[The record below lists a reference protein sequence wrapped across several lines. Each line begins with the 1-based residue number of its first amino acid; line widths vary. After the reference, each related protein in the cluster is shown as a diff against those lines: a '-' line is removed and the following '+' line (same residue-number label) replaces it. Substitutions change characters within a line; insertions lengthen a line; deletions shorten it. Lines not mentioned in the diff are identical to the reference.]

1 MSPDRLAAR
10 NAGRATTAT
19 SSGSQQGLNP
29 SLKLP
34 PKLPPQLPPLVRH
47 RLLAA
52 VPSPIASR
60 SMHQLQLE
68 MEYDAEESD
77 NDESKGPVIHGWTGG
92 MERHA
97 ATLCQDMEN
106 QGMEE
111 IHALCIFDDVV
122 VARPAQPASPCT
134 QVLDTASPVRKWGRW
149 RWREPPT
156 FSDVRSIEAIMLYER
171 GVEQQPHARCKR
183 CLAGQGISPQCV
195 VASAGLHGW
204 YEPGSV
210 GPCSN
215 CLYDGAEH
223 TCSASGEPA
232 PGTPQGSEHI
242 SPSSP
247 DPARVVD
254 HMAVLD
260 MIARLRRPAGATRDH
275 SLPVRAR
282 RIEAAALEIAQAARE
297 WGEKLSRDSR

>member
-1 MSPDRLAAR
+1 MSLDGLAEG
-10 NAGRATTAT
+10 NAGRPATAA
-19 SSGSQQGLNP
+19 SPGSQQGRNP
-29 SLKLP
+29 SLR
-34 PKLPPQLPPLVRH
+34 LPPLVRH
-47 RLLAA
+47 HLSAT
-52 VPSPIASR
+52 VPPLMASR

-68 MEYDAEESD
+68 MEYDAEEGD
-77 NDESKGPVIHGWTGG
+77 NDESEGPVIHGWTGG

-97 ATLCQDMEN
+97 AALSRDVEDR
-106 QGMEE
+106 GIDE

-122 VARPAQPASPCT
+122 AARCVQPASPRT
-134 QVLDTASPVRKWGRW
+134 KVLDTAPPVRKWGRW

-156 FSDVRSIEAIMLYER
+156 LAHVRSVEAIMLYER
-171 GVEQQPHARCKR
+171 GVEQQLHGRCDR
-183 CLAGQGISPQCV
+183 CRAGQGISPQCV

-204 YEPGSV
+204 HGPGGV

-223 TCSASGEPA
+223 ACSASGEW
-232 PGTPQGSEHI
+232 TPGSEGGERT
-242 SPSSP
+242 SPVSP
-247 DPARVVD
+247 DPERVVD

-260 MIARLRRPAGATRDH
+260 MIARLKRPAGATRDH

-297 WGEKLSRDSR
+297 WGEKLSRDG

>member
-1 MSPDRLAAR
+1 MSLDRLAGGD
-10 NAGRATTAT
+10 AGRTTAAT
-19 SSGSQQGLNP
+19 SPGRQQGRNP
-29 SLKLP
+29 PLKLP
-34 PKLPPQLPPLVRH
+34 PLVH
-47 RLLAA
+47 DRLLAT
-52 VPSPIASR
+52 VPSQIASR

-77 NDESKGPVIHGWTGG
+77 NDESEGPVIHGWTGG

-97 ATLCQDMEN
+97 AALYEDMED
-106 QGMEE
+106 QAMKE

-122 VARPAQPASPCT
+122 VARPARPASRCT
-134 QVLDTASPVRKWGRW
+134 EFLDTAPPVRKWGRW

-156 FSDVRSIEAIMLYER
+156 LSDARSLESIMLYER
-171 GVEQQPHARCKR
+171 GAEQQLHGRCSR
-183 CLAGQGISPQCV
+183 CRVGQGISPQCV

-215 CLYDGAEH
+215 CHYDGAEH
-223 TCSASGEPA
+223 TCNASGEW
-232 PGTPQGSEHI
+232 TPGSEGSERI

-247 DPARVVD
+247 DPERVVD
-254 HMAVLD
+254 HMAVLE
-260 MIARLRRPAGATRDH
+260 MIARLKRPAGATRDH

-297 WGEKLSRDSR
+297 WGEKLCRDR